1 MVWIEASIAGVP
13 APADARMRAKTR
25 GAMAS
30 KSTARGLRTR
40 MATIVLTDE
49 KDESSSTER
58 NFWRLAET
66 DGVDLAFLKS
76 IEAAGDS
83 LARPDVAAD
92 TPEAPADEERDSSS
106 VARPRAK
113 AARCMPAAALHGSNT
128 QPVPQTLATAGGRTR
143 STRAQSN
150 RRSRTSPSVPPRAHL
165 AGPHEGIR

>member
-40 MATIVLTDE
+40 VATIVLTDE

-58 NFWRLAET
+58 NFWRLVET

-76 IEAAGDS
+76 IGAAGDS

-92 TPEAPADEERDSSS
+92 TPEPPADKKRDSSS
-106 VARPRAK
+106 VARPRAE
-113 AARCMPAAALHGSNT
+113 AARRMPAAALHGNT
-128 QPVPQTLATAGGRTR
+128 QPVLQTLATAGGRTR

-165 AGPHEGIR
+165 AEPHEEIR